1 MKRFRINAVII
12 LGVISLSSIL
22 LVQLLWVR
30 KTIEIQSTSI
40 AIQQKSDSLNL
51 KEFSEQTSLA
61 LRNVLNIISSAIED
75 SSDQYGAIKQLNV
88 NQFKVDIIQELDP
101 YYLETLLKKALYN
114 QNIHEDFT
122 FGIYDCFTNQLT
134 FSKLYKF
141 TDDSLYTLVNND
153 IIGLDSARL
162 KLKNDGHYFTVF
174 FPNVQNKLPQNTV
187 FLSPW
192 IYISTIV
199 FLVLIFFG
207 FSLATIIK
215 QKRLS
220 EVITDFINNMTHEL
234 KTPIA
239 TISLSS
245 EMIMRLDLDDDLEKA
260 KKYAGIIFKENKR
273 LETQVERVLNI
284 STLDT
289 ENTTLNKKSLDFHE
303 LLVEVKDTF
312 DFNQL
317 ANGGKILIENNASV
331 FTIQADPIHITNV
344 VYNLLDNAVKYST
357 TKPVISITTKNER
370 NHLVIEIK
378 DNGIGIRKEDLKMI
392 FDKFYRV
399 STGNIHDIKGF
410 GLGLFY
416 VKLIINEHNGSI
428 DVKSKIGEG
437 STFTIKLP
445 FINK

>member
-141 TDDSLYTLVNND
+141 TDDSLYTLVNNN

-289 ENTTLNKKSLDFHE
+289 ENTTLNKKLLDFHE
-303 LLVEVKDTF
+303 LLAEVKDTF

-428 DVKSKIGEG
+428 DVKSKLGEG

-445 FINK
+445 F

>member
-12 LGVISLSSIL
+12 LGVLSLSSIL

-30 KTIEIQSTSI
+30 KTIEIQSTST

-51 KEFSEQTSLA
+51 KEFSEQTNLA
-61 LRNVLNIISSAIED
+61 LRNVLNVISNAIED
-75 SSDQYGAIKQLNV
+75 SSEHYGAIKQLNV

-141 TDDSLYTLVNND
+141 TDDSLYTLVNNN

-192 IYISTIV
+192 VYISTLV

-245 EMIMRLDLDDDLEKA
+245 EMIMRLETDDDLEKA

-344 VYNLLDNAVKYST
+344 VYNLLDNAVKYCT
-357 TKPVISITTKNER
+357 TKPFISITTKNER
-370 NHLVIEIK
+370 NYLVIEIK

-437 STFTIKLP
+437 STFIIKLP
-445 FINK
+445 H

>member
-12 LGVISLSSIL
+12 LGVLSLSSIL

-51 KEFSEQTSLA
+51 KEFSEQTNLA
-61 LRNVLNIISSAIED
+61 LRNVLNVISNAIED
-75 SSDQYGAIKQLNV
+75 SSEHYGAIKQLNV

-122 FGIYDCFTNQLT
+122 FGIYNCFTNQLT

-141 TDDSLYTLVNND
+141 TDDSLYALVNNN

-245 EMIMRLDLDDDLEKA
+245 EMIMRLEAEDDLNKA

-303 LLVEVKDTF
+303 LLAEVKDTF

-344 VYNLLDNAVKYST
+344 VYNLLDNAVKYCT

-428 DVKSKIGEG
+428 DVESKIGEG

-445 FINK
+445 FY

>member
-12 LGVISLSSIL
+12 LGVLSLSSIL

-30 KTIEIQSTSI
+30 KTIEIQSTST

-51 KEFSEQTSLA
+51 KEFSEQTNLA
-61 LRNVLNIISSAIED
+61 LRNVLNVISNAIED
-75 SSDQYGAIKQLNV
+75 SSEHYGAIKQLNV

-141 TDDSLYTLVNND
+141 TDDSLYTLVNNN

-245 EMIMRLDLDDDLEKA
+245 EMIMRLETDVDLEKA

-344 VYNLLDNAVKYST
+344 VYNLLDNAVKYCT
-357 TKPVISITTKNER
+357 TKPFISITTKNER
-370 NHLVIEIK
+370 NYLVIEIK

-428 DVKSKIGEG
+428 DVRSKVGEG
-437 STFTIKLP
+437 STFIIKLP
-445 FINK
+445 H

>member
-12 LGVISLSSIL
+12 LGVLSLSSIL

-30 KTIEIQSTSI
+30 KTIEIQSTST

-51 KEFSEQTSLA
+51 KEFSEQTNLA
-61 LRNVLNIISSAIED
+61 LRNVLEDISSNLED

-141 TDDSLYTLVNND
+141 TDDSLYTLVNKN

-245 EMIMRLDLDDDLEKA
+245 EMIMRLDIKHDIEQA
-260 KKYAGIIFKENKR
+260 KKYAGIIYKENKR

-284 STLDT
+284 STLDK
-289 ENTTLNKKSLDFHE
+289 ENTSLNKITLDFHE
-303 LLVEVKDTF
+303 LLDEVKDTF
-312 DFNQL
+312 DFNQMS
-317 ANGGKILIENNASV
+317 NGGKILIENNAV
-331 FTIQADPIHITNV
+331 NFIIQADPIHITNII
-344 VYNLLDNAVKYST
+344 YNLVDNAVKYCN
-357 TKPVISITTKNER
+357 KLPVITIITKTEKKY
-370 NHLVIEIK
+370 LVIEIK

-416 VKLIINEHNGSI
+416 VKLIILEHNGSI
-428 DVKSKIGEG
+428 DVKSIVGEG
-437 STFTIKLP
+437 TTFTIKLP
-445 FINK
+445 Y

>member
-12 LGVISLSSIL
+12 LGVLSLSSIL

-30 KTIEIQSTSI
+30 KTIEIQSTST

-51 KEFSEQTSLA
+51 KEFSEQTNLA
-61 LRNVLNIISSAIED
+61 LRNVLNVISNAIED
-75 SSDQYGAIKQLNV
+75 SSEHYGAIKQLNV

-174 FPNVQNKLPQNTV
+174 FPNVQNKLPLNTV

-245 EMIMRLDLDDDLEKA
+245 EMIMRLETDDDLEKA

-317 ANGGKILIENNASV
+317 ANGGKILIENNASI

-344 VYNLLDNAVKYST
+344 VYNLLDNAVKYCI
-357 TKPVISITTKNER
+357 TKPFISITTKNER
-370 NHLVIEIK
+370 NYLVIEIK

-428 DVKSKIGEG
+428 DVKSKLGEG
-437 STFTIKLP
+437 SAFTIKLP
-445 FINK
+445 Y

>member
-12 LGVISLSSIL
+12 LGVLSLSSIL
-22 LVQLLWVR
+22 LIQLLWVR
-30 KTIEIQSTSI
+30 KTIEIQSTST

-51 KEFSEQTSLA
+51 KEFSEQTNLA
-61 LRNVLNIISSAIED
+61 LRNVLNVISNAIED
-75 SSDQYGAIKQLNV
+75 SSEHYGAIKQLNV

-141 TDDSLYTLVNND
+141 TDDSLYTLVNNN

-245 EMIMRLDLDDDLEKA
+245 EMIMRLETDDDVEKA

-344 VYNLLDNAVKYST
+344 VYNLLDNAVKYCT
-357 TKPVISITTKNER
+357 TKPFISITTKNER
-370 NHLVIEIK
+370 NYLVIEIK

-428 DVKSKIGEG
+428 DVKSKLGEG

-445 FINK
+445 Y

>member
-12 LGVISLSSIL
+12 LGVLSLSSIL

-30 KTIEIQSTSI
+30 KTIEIQSTST

-51 KEFSEQTSLA
+51 KEFSEQTNLA
-61 LRNVLNIISSAIED
+61 LRNVLNVISNAIED
-75 SSDQYGAIKQLNV
+75 SSEHYGAIKQLNV

-141 TDDSLYTLVNND
+141 TDDSLYTLVNNN

-245 EMIMRLDLDDDLEKA
+245 EMIMRLDSVDDLEKA

-344 VYNLLDNAVKYST
+344 VYNLLDNAVKYCS
-357 TKPVISITTKNER
+357 TKPFISITTKNER
-370 NHLVIEIK
+370 NYLVIEIK

-428 DVKSKIGEG
+428 DVKSKAGEG

-445 FINK
+445 Y

>member
-12 LGVISLSSIL
+12 LGVLSLSSIL

-30 KTIEIQSTSI
+30 KTIEIQSTST

-51 KEFSEQTSLA
+51 KEFSEQTNLA
-61 LRNVLNIISSAIED
+61 LRNVLNVISSAIED

-88 NQFKVDIIQELDP
+88 NQFKVDIIQELNP

-245 EMIMRLDLDDDLEKA
+245 EMIMRLENDDDLEKA

-303 LLVEVKDTF
+303 LLDEVKDTF

-317 ANGGKILIENNASV
+317 ANGGKILIENNASI
-331 FTIQADPIHITNV
+331 FIIQADPIHITNV
-344 VYNLLDNAVKYST
+344 VYNLLDNAVKYCT
-357 TKPVISITTKNER
+357 TKPFISITTKNER
-370 NHLVIEIK
+370 NYLVIEIK

-416 VKLIINEHNGSI
+416 VKLIINEHSGSI
-428 DVKSKIGEG
+428 DVKSKLGEG

-445 FINK
+445 Y

>member
-12 LGVISLSSIL
+12 LGVLSLSSIL

-51 KEFSEQTSLA
+51 KEFSEQTNLA
-61 LRNVLNIISSAIED
+61 LRNVLNVISNAIED
-75 SSDQYGAIKQLNV
+75 SSEHYGAIKQLNV

-141 TDDSLYTLVNND
+141 TDDSLYTLVNNN

-162 KLKNDGHYFTVF
+162 NLKNDGHYFTVF
-174 FPNVQNKLPQNTV
+174 FPNVQIKLPQNTV

-192 IYISTIV
+192 IYISAIV

-245 EMIMRLDLDDDLEKA
+245 EMIMRLEIKDDLEKA

-284 STLDT
+284 STLDS

-303 LLVEVKDTF
+303 LLFEVKDTF

-317 ANGGKILIENNASV
+317 ANGGKISIENNASIFV
-331 FTIQADPIHITNV
+331 IQADPIHITNV
-344 VYNLLDNAVKYST
+344 VYNLLDNAVKYCTSPPEIIIST
-357 TKPVISITTKNER
+357 KTEKKY
-370 NHLVIEIK
+370 LVVEIK

-399 STGNIHDIKGF
+399 ATGNIHDIKGF

-416 VKLIINEHNGSI
+416 VKLIINEHNGTI
-428 DVKSKIGEG
+428 DVKSKVGEG

-445 FINK
+445 Y

>member
-12 LGVISLSSIL
+12 LGVLSLSSIL

-30 KTIEIQSTSI
+30 KTIEIQSTST

-51 KEFSEQTSLA
+51 KEFSEQTNLA
-61 LRNVLNIISSAIED
+61 LRNVLNVISNAIED
-75 SSDQYGAIKQLNV
+75 SSEHYGAIKQLNV

-141 TDDSLYTLVNND
+141 TDDSLYTLVNNN

-192 IYISTIV
+192 VYISTIV

-245 EMIMRLDLDDDLEKA
+245 EMIMRLETDDDLEKA

-289 ENTTLNKKSLDFHE
+289 ENTTLNKKLLDFHE
-303 LLVEVKDTF
+303 LLVEVKDNF

-344 VYNLLDNAVKYST
+344 VYNLLDNAVKYCT
-357 TKPVISITTKNER
+357 TKPFISITTKNER
-370 NHLVIEIK
+370 NYLVIEIK

-428 DVKSKIGEG
+428 DVKSKLGEG

-445 FINK
+445 Y

>member
-12 LGVISLSSIL
+12 LGVLSLSSIL

-30 KTIEIQSTSI
+30 KTIEIQSTST

-51 KEFSEQTSLA
+51 KEFSEQTNLA

-141 TDDSLYTLVNND
+141 TDDSLYKLVNNN

-245 EMIMRLDLDDDLEKA
+245 EMIMRLETNHDLEKA

-303 LLVEVKDTF
+303 LLDEVKDTF

-317 ANGGKILIENNASV
+317 ANGGKILIENNASI

-344 VYNLLDNAVKYST
+344 VYNLLDNAVKYCI
-357 TKPVISITTKNER
+357 TKPFISITTKNER
-370 NHLVIEIK
+370 NYLVIEIK

-428 DVKSKIGEG
+428 DVKSKLGEG
-437 STFTIKLP
+437 SAFTIKLP
-445 FINK
+445 Y

>member
-12 LGVISLSSIL
+12 LGVLSLSSIL

-30 KTIEIQSTSI
+30 KTIEIQSTST

-51 KEFSEQTSLA
+51 KEFSEQTNLA
-61 LRNVLNIISSAIED
+61 LRNVLNVISNAIED
-75 SSDQYGAIKQLNV
+75 SSEHYGAIKQLNV

-141 TDDSLYTLVNND
+141 TDDSLYTLVNNN

-192 IYISTIV
+192 VYISTIV

-245 EMIMRLDLDDDLEKA
+245 EMIMRLETDDDLEKA

-344 VYNLLDNAVKYST
+344 VYNLLDNAVKYCT
-357 TKPVISITTKNER
+357 TKPFISITTKNER
-370 NHLVIEIK
+370 NYLVIEIK

-428 DVKSKIGEG
+428 DVKSKAGEG

-445 FINK
+445 Y

>member
-12 LGVISLSSIL
+12 LGVLSLSSIL

-30 KTIEIQSTSI
+30 KTIEIQSTST

-51 KEFSEQTSLA
+51 KEFSEQTNLA
-61 LRNVLNIISSAIED
+61 LRNVLNVISNAIED
-75 SSDQYGAIKQLNV
+75 SSEHYGAIKQLNV

-114 QNIHEDFT
+114 QNIHEDFA

-141 TDDSLYTLVNND
+141 TDDSLYKLVNNN

-192 IYISTIV
+192 VYISTIV

-245 EMIMRLDLDDDLEKA
+245 EMIMRLETDDDLEKA

-344 VYNLLDNAVKYST
+344 VYNLLDNAVKYCT
-357 TKPVISITTKNER
+357 TKPFISITTKNER
-370 NHLVIEIK
+370 NYLVIEIK

-428 DVKSKIGEG
+428 DVKSKLGEG

-445 FINK
+445 Y

>member
-12 LGVISLSSIL
+12 LGVLSLSSIL

-30 KTIEIQSTSI
+30 KTIEIQSTST

-51 KEFSEQTSLA
+51 KEFSEQTNLA
-61 LRNVLNIISSAIED
+61 LRNVLNVISNAIED
-75 SSDQYGAIKQLNV
+75 SSEHYGAIKQLNV

-141 TDDSLYTLVNND
+141 TDDSLYTLVNNN

-192 IYISTIV
+192 VYISTIV

-245 EMIMRLDLDDDLEKA
+245 EMIMRLDTDDLEKA

-344 VYNLLDNAVKYST
+344 VYNLLDNAVKYCT
-357 TKPVISITTKNER
+357 TKPFISITTKNER
-370 NHLVIEIK
+370 NYLVIEIK

-428 DVKSKIGEG
+428 DVRSKVGEG
-437 STFTIKLP
+437 STFIIKLP
-445 FINK
+445 H

>member
-12 LGVISLSSIL
+12 LGVLSLSSVL

-51 KEFSEQTSLA
+51 KEFSEQTNLA
-61 LRNVLNIISSAIED
+61 LRNVLNVISNAIED
-75 SSDQYGAIKQLNV
+75 SSEHYGAIKQLNV

-122 FGIYDCFTNQLT
+122 FGIYNCFTNQLT

-141 TDDSLYTLVNND
+141 TDDSLYTLVNNN

-245 EMIMRLDLDDDLEKA
+245 EMIMRLEAEDDLNKA

-289 ENTTLNKKSLDFHE
+289 ENTTLNKISLNFHE
-303 LLVEVKDTF
+303 LLFEVKETF
-312 DFNQL
+312 DFNQV

-344 VYNLLDNAVKYST
+344 VYNLLDNAVKYCT

-392 FDKFYRV
+392 FNKFYRV

-428 DVKSKIGEG
+428 DVESKIGEG

-445 FINK
+445 FY

>member
-1 MKRFRINAVII
+1 MNRKRINAIII
-12 LGVISLSSIL
+12 LGILSLTSIL

-61 LRNVLNIISSAIED
+61 LRNVLEDISSNLED
-75 SSDQYGAIKQLNV
+75 SSDQYGAIKQISA
-88 NQFKVDIIQELDP
+88 NQFTVDIIQELDS
-101 YYLETLLKKALYN
+101 YYLETLLKKSLYS

-122 FGIYDCFTNQLT
+122 FGIYDCFNNKLL
-134 FSKLYKF
+134 FSKLFKF
-141 TDDSLYTLVNND
+141 SDDSLYTRVNTKIN
-153 IIGLDSARL
+153 GLKLAFL

-174 FPNVQNKLPQNTV
+174 FPNIKEKHPQKAI

-245 EMIMRLDLDDDLEKA
+245 EMIMRLDIKHDLEQA
-260 KKYAGIIFKENKR
+260 KKYAGIIYKENKR

-284 STLDT
+284 STLDK
-289 ENTTLNKKSLDFHE
+289 ENTSLNKITLDFHE
-303 LLVEVKDTF
+303 LLDEVKDTF
-312 DFNQL
+312 DFNQMS
-317 ANGGKILIENNASV
+317 NGGKILIEYNAAN
-331 FTIQADPIHITNV
+331 FKIQADPIHITNII
-344 VYNLLDNAVKYST
+344 YNLVDNAVKYCN
-357 TKPVISITTKNER
+357 KLPVITITTKTEKKY
-370 NHLVIEIK
+370 LVIEIK
-378 DNGIGIRKEDLKMI
+378 DNGTGIRKEDLKMI

-416 VKLIINEHNGSI
+416 VKLIILEHNGSI
-428 DVKSKIGEG
+428 DVKSIVGEG
-437 STFTIKLP
+437 TTFTIKLP
-445 FINK
+445 Y

>member
-12 LGVISLSSIL
+12 LGVLSLSSVL

-51 KEFSEQTSLA
+51 KEFSEQTNLA
-61 LRNVLNIISSAIED
+61 LRNVLNVISNAIED
-75 SSDQYGAIKQLNV
+75 SSEHYGAIKQLNV

-122 FGIYDCFTNQLT
+122 FGIYNCFTNQLT

-141 TDDSLYTLVNND
+141 TDDSLYALVNNN

-245 EMIMRLDLDDDLEKA
+245 EMIMRLEAEDDLNKA

-289 ENTTLNKKSLDFHE
+289 ENTTLNKISLNFHE
-303 LLVEVKDTF
+303 LLFEVKETF
-312 DFNQL
+312 DFNQV

-344 VYNLLDNAVKYST
+344 VYNLLDNAVKYCT

-378 DNGIGIRKEDLKMI
+378 DNGIGIRKEDLKII
-392 FDKFYRV
+392 FNKFYRV

-428 DVKSKIGEG
+428 DVESKIGEG

-445 FINK
+445 FY

>member
-12 LGVISLSSIL
+12 LGVLSLSSIL

-30 KTIEIQSTSI
+30 KTIEIQSTST

-51 KEFSEQTSLA
+51 KEFSEQTNLA

-75 SSDQYGAIKQLNV
+75 SSDQYGAIKQLNI

-141 TDDSLYTLVNND
+141 TDDSLYKLVNNK

-245 EMIMRLDLDDDLEKA
+245 EMIMRLDNDNDLEKA

-303 LLVEVKDTF
+303 LLDEVKDTF

-317 ANGGKILIENNASV
+317 ANGGKILIENNASI

-344 VYNLLDNAVKYST
+344 VYNLLDNAVKYCI
-357 TKPVISITTKNER
+357 TKPFISITTKNER
-370 NHLVIEIK
+370 NYLVIEIK

-428 DVKSKIGEG
+428 DVKSKLGEG
-437 STFTIKLP
+437 SAFTIKLP
-445 FINK
+445 Y

>member
-12 LGVISLSSIL
+12 LGVLSLSSIL

-30 KTIEIQSTSI
+30 KTIEIQSTST

-51 KEFSEQTSLA
+51 KEFSEQTNLA
-61 LRNVLNIISSAIED
+61 LRNVLNVISNAIED
-75 SSDQYGAIKQLNV
+75 SSEHYGAIKQLNV

-141 TDDSLYTLVNND
+141 TDDSLYTLVNNN

-245 EMIMRLDLDDDLEKA
+245 EMIMRLETDDDLEKA

-344 VYNLLDNAVKYST
+344 VYNLLDNAVKYCT
-357 TKPVISITTKNER
+357 TKPFISITTKNER
-370 NHLVIEIK
+370 NYLVIEIK

-416 VKLIINEHNGSI
+416 VKLIINEHNGSL
-428 DVKSKIGEG
+428 DVRSKVGEG
-437 STFTIKLP
+437 STFIIKLP
-445 FINK
+445 H

>member
-12 LGVISLSSIL
+12 LGVLSLSSIL

-30 KTIEIQSTSI
+30 KTIEIQSTST

-51 KEFSEQTSLA
+51 KEFSEQTNLA
-61 LRNVLNIISSAIED
+61 LRNVLNVISNEIED
-75 SSDQYGAIKQLNV
+75 SSEHYGAIKQLNV

-141 TDDSLYTLVNND
+141 NDDSLYTLVNNN

-245 EMIMRLDLDDDLEKA
+245 EMIMRLETDDDLEKA

-344 VYNLLDNAVKYST
+344 VYNLLDNAVKYCT
-357 TKPVISITTKNER
+357 TKPFISITTKNER
-370 NHLVIEIK
+370 NYLVIEIK

-437 STFTIKLP
+437 STFIIKLP
-445 FINK
+445 H

>member
-12 LGVISLSSIL
+12 LGVLSLSSIL

-30 KTIEIQSTSI
+30 KTIEIQSTST

-51 KEFSEQTSLA
+51 KEFSEQTNLA
-61 LRNVLNIISSAIED
+61 LRNVLNVISNAIED
-75 SSDQYGAIKQLNV
+75 SSEHYGAIKQLNV

-141 TDDSLYTLVNND
+141 TDDSLYTLVNNN

-162 KLKNDGHYFTVF
+162 ELKNDGHYFTVF
-174 FPNVQNKLPQNTV
+174 FPNVQNKLPQSTV

-192 IYISTIV
+192 VYISTIV

-245 EMIMRLDLDDDLEKA
+245 EMIMRLETDDDLEKA

-344 VYNLLDNAVKYST
+344 VYNLLDNAVKYCT
-357 TKPVISITTKNER
+357 TKPFISITTKNER
-370 NHLVIEIK
+370 NYLVIEIK

-428 DVKSKIGEG
+428 DVKSKLGEG

-445 FINK
+445 Y

>member
-12 LGVISLSSIL
+12 LGVLSLSSIL

-30 KTIEIQSTSI
+30 KTIEIQSTST

-51 KEFSEQTSLA
+51 KEFSEQTNLA
-61 LRNVLNIISSAIED
+61 LRNVLNVISNAIED
-75 SSDQYGAIKQLNV
+75 SSEHYGAIKQLNV

-192 IYISTIV
+192 VYISTIV

-245 EMIMRLDLDDDLEKA
+245 EMIMRLETDDDLEKA

-344 VYNLLDNAVKYST
+344 VYNLLDNAVKYCT
-357 TKPVISITTKNER
+357 TKPFISITTKNER
-370 NHLVIEIK
+370 NYLVIEIK

-428 DVKSKIGEG
+428 DVKSKLGEG

-445 FINK
+445 Y

>member
-12 LGVISLSSIL
+12 LGVLSLSSIL

-30 KTIEIQSTSI
+30 KTIEIQSTST

-51 KEFSEQTSLA
+51 KEFSEQTNLA
-61 LRNVLNIISSAIED
+61 LRNVLNVISNAIED
-75 SSDQYGAIKQLNV
+75 SSEHYGAIKQLNV

-141 TDDSLYTLVNND
+141 TDDSLYKLVNNN

-192 IYISTIV
+192 VYISTIV

-245 EMIMRLDLDDDLEKA
+245 EMIMRLETDDDLEKA

-344 VYNLLDNAVKYST
+344 VYNLLDNAVKYCT
-357 TKPVISITTKNER
+357 TKPFISITTKNER
-370 NHLVIEIK
+370 NYLVIEIK

-428 DVKSKIGEG
+428 DVKSKLGEG

-445 FINK
+445 Y

>member
-12 LGVISLSSIL
+12 LGVLSLSSIL

-30 KTIEIQSTSI
+30 KTIEIQSTST

-245 EMIMRLDLDDDLEKA
+245 EMIMRLETDDDLEKA

-428 DVKSKIGEG
+428 DVKSKAGEG

-445 FINK
+445 Y

>member
-51 KEFSEQTSLA
+51 KQFSEQTSLA

-141 TDDSLYTLVNND
+141 TDDSLYTIANNN

-174 FPNVQNKLPQNTV
+174 FPSVQDKHPENTV

-192 IYISTIV
+192 VYISTIV

-245 EMIMRLDLDDDLEKA
+245 EMIMRLDIDDDLNKA

-284 STLDT
+284 STLDS
-289 ENTTLNKKSLDFHE
+289 ENTTLNKKPLDFHQ

-331 FTIQADPIHITNV
+331 FIIQADSIHITNV
-344 VYNLLDNAVKYST
+344 IYNLLDNAVKYCS
-357 TKPVISITTKNER
+357 TKPLISIKTKTEQNY
-370 NHLVIEIK
+370 LIIEIK

-399 STGNIHDIKGF
+399 YTGNIHDIKGF

-437 STFTIKLP
+437 SAFTIKLP
-445 FINK
+445 IY

>member
-12 LGVISLSSIL
+12 LGVLSLSSIL

-30 KTIEIQSTSI
+30 KTIEIQSTST

-51 KEFSEQTSLA
+51 KEFSEQTNLA
-61 LRNVLNIISSAIED
+61 LRNVLNVISNAIED
-75 SSDQYGAIKQLNV
+75 SSEHYGAIKQLNV

-141 TDDSLYTLVNND
+141 TDDSLYTLVNNN

-192 IYISTIV
+192 VYISTIV

-245 EMIMRLDLDDDLEKA
+245 EMIMRLETDDDVEKA

-344 VYNLLDNAVKYST
+344 VYNLLDNAVKYCT
-357 TKPVISITTKNER
+357 TKPFISITTKNER
-370 NHLVIEIK
+370 NYLVIEIK

-428 DVKSKIGEG
+428 DVRSKVGEG
-437 STFTIKLP
+437 STFIIKLP
-445 FINK
+445 H

>member
-12 LGVISLSSIL
+12 LGVLSLSSIL

-30 KTIEIQSTSI
+30 KTIEIQSTST

-51 KEFSEQTSLA
+51 KEFSEQTNLA
-61 LRNVLNIISSAIED
+61 LRNVLNVISNEIED
-75 SSDQYGAIKQLNV
+75 SSEHYGAIKQLNV

-141 TDDSLYTLVNND
+141 NDDSLYTLVNNN

-245 EMIMRLDLDDDLEKA
+245 EMIMRLETDDDLEKA

-344 VYNLLDNAVKYST
+344 VYNLLDNAVKYCT
-357 TKPVISITTKNER
+357 TKPFISITTKNER
-370 NHLVIEIK
+370 NYLVIEIK

-428 DVKSKIGEG
+428 DVRSKVGEG
-437 STFTIKLP
+437 STFIIKLP
-445 FINK
+445 H

>member
-12 LGVISLSSIL
+12 LGVLSLSSIL

-30 KTIEIQSTSI
+30 KTIEIQSTST

-51 KEFSEQTSLA
+51 KEFSEQTNLA
-61 LRNVLNIISSAIED
+61 LRNVLNVISNAIED
-75 SSDQYGAIKQLNV
+75 SSEHYGAIKQLNV

-141 TDDSLYTLVNND
+141 TDDSLYTLVNNN

-192 IYISTIV
+192 VYISTIV

-245 EMIMRLDLDDDLEKA
+245 EMIMRLETDDDLEKA

-331 FTIQADPIHITNV
+331 FKIQADPIHITNV
-344 VYNLLDNAVKYST
+344 VYNLLDNAVKYCT
-357 TKPVISITTKNER
+357 TKPFISITTKNDR
-370 NHLVIEIK
+370 NYLVIEIK

-428 DVKSKIGEG
+428 DVKSKAGEG

-445 FINK
+445 Y

>member
-12 LGVISLSSIL
+12 LGVLSLSSIL

-30 KTIEIQSTSI
+30 KTIEIQSTST

-51 KEFSEQTSLA
+51 KEFSEQTNLA
-61 LRNVLNIISSAIED
+61 LRNVLNVISNAIED
-75 SSDQYGAIKQLNV
+75 SSEHYGAIKQLNV

-141 TDDSLYTLVNND
+141 TDDSLYTLVNNN

-192 IYISTIV
+192 VYISTIV

-245 EMIMRLDLDDDLEKA
+245 EMIMRIETDDDLEKA

-303 LLVEVKDTF
+303 LLDEVKDTF

-344 VYNLLDNAVKYST
+344 VYNLLDNAVKYCT
-357 TKPVISITTKNER
+357 TKPFISITTKNER
-370 NHLVIEIK
+370 NYLVIEIK

-428 DVKSKIGEG
+428 DVKSKLGEG

-445 FINK
+445 Y

>member
-12 LGVISLSSIL
+12 LGVLSLSSIL

-30 KTIEIQSTSI
+30 KTIEIQSTST

-51 KEFSEQTSLA
+51 KEFSEQTNLA
-61 LRNVLNIISSAIED
+61 LRNVLNVISNAIED
-75 SSDQYGAIKQLNV
+75 SSEHYGAIKQLNV

-141 TDDSLYTLVNND
+141 TDDSLYKLVNNN

-245 EMIMRLDLDDDLEKA
+245 EMIMRLETDDDLEKA

-344 VYNLLDNAVKYST
+344 VYNLLDNAVKYCT
-357 TKPVISITTKNER
+357 TKPFISITTKNER
-370 NHLVIEIK
+370 NYLVIEIK

-428 DVKSKIGEG
+428 DVKSKLGEG
-437 STFTIKLP
+437 STFIIKLP
-445 FINK
+445 Y

>member
-12 LGVISLSSIL
+12 LGVLSLSSIL

-30 KTIEIQSTSI
+30 KTIEIQSTST

-51 KEFSEQTSLA
+51 KEFSEQTNLA
-61 LRNVLNIISSAIED
+61 LRNVLNVISNAIED
-75 SSDQYGAIKQLNV
+75 SSEHYGAIKQLNV

-141 TDDSLYTLVNND
+141 NDDSLYTLVNNN

-245 EMIMRLDLDDDLEKA
+245 EMIMRLETDDDLEKA

-344 VYNLLDNAVKYST
+344 VYNLLDNAVKYCT
-357 TKPVISITTKNER
+357 TKPFISITTKNER
-370 NHLVIEIK
+370 NYLVIEIK

-428 DVKSKIGEG
+428 DVKSKLGEG
-437 STFTIKLP
+437 SAFTIKLP
-445 FINK
+445 Y

>member
-12 LGVISLSSIL
+12 LGVLSLSSIL

-30 KTIEIQSTSI
+30 KTIEIQSTST

-51 KEFSEQTSLA
+51 KEFSEQTNLA
-61 LRNVLNIISSAIED
+61 LRNVLNVISSAIED

-141 TDDSLYTLVNND
+141 TDDSLYKLVNNN

-245 EMIMRLDLDDDLEKA
+245 EMIMRLETDDDLEKA

-344 VYNLLDNAVKYST
+344 VYNLLDNAVKYCT
-357 TKPVISITTKNER
+357 TKPFISITTKNER
-370 NHLVIEIK
+370 NYLVIEIK

-428 DVKSKIGEG
+428 DVKSKLGEG

-445 FINK
+445 Y

>member
-12 LGVISLSSIL
+12 LGVLSLSSIL

-30 KTIEIQSTSI
+30 KTIEIQSTST

-51 KEFSEQTSLA
+51 KEFSEQTNLA
-61 LRNVLNIISSAIED
+61 LRNVLNVISNAIED
-75 SSDQYGAIKQLNV
+75 SSEHYGAIKQLNV

-141 TDDSLYTLVNND
+141 TDDSLYTLVNNN

-245 EMIMRLDLDDDLEKA
+245 EMIMRLETDDDLEKA

-344 VYNLLDNAVKYST
+344 VYNLLDNAVKYCT
-357 TKPVISITTKNER
+357 TKPFISITTKNER
-370 NHLVIEIK
+370 NYLVIEIK

-428 DVKSKIGEG
+428 DVRSKVGEG
-437 STFTIKLP
+437 STFIIKLP
-445 FINK
+445 H

>member
-12 LGVISLSSIL
+12 LGVLSLSSIL

-30 KTIEIQSTSI
+30 KTIEIQSTST

-51 KEFSEQTSLA
+51 KEFSEQTNLA
-61 LRNVLNIISSAIED
+61 LRNVLNVISSAIED

-141 TDDSLYTLVNND
+141 TDDSLYKLVNNN

-245 EMIMRLDLDDDLEKA
+245 EMIMRLETDDDLEKA

-289 ENTTLNKKSLDFHE
+289 ENTALNKKSLDFHE

-331 FTIQADPIHITNV
+331 FKIQADPIHITNV
-344 VYNLLDNAVKYST
+344 VYNLLDNAVKYCT
-357 TKPVISITTKNER
+357 TKPFISITTKNER
-370 NHLVIEIK
+370 NYLVIEIK

-428 DVKSKIGEG
+428 DVKSKLGEG

-445 FINK
+445 Y

>member
-12 LGVISLSSIL
+12 LGVLSLSSIL

-51 KEFSEQTSLA
+51 KEFSEQTNLA
-61 LRNVLNIISSAIED
+61 LRNVLNVISNAIED
-75 SSDQYGAIKQLNV
+75 SSEHYGAIKQLNV
-88 NQFKVDIIQELDP
+88 NQFKVDIIQELDS

-141 TDDSLYTLVNND
+141 TDDSLYTLVNNN

-162 KLKNDGHYFTVF
+162 NLKNDGHYFTVF
-174 FPNVQNKLPQNTV
+174 FPNVQIKLPQNTV

-192 IYISTIV
+192 IYISAIV

-220 EVITDFINNMTHEL
+220 EVISDFINNMTHEL

-245 EMIMRLDLDDDLEKA
+245 EMIMRLEIKDDLEKA

-284 STLDT
+284 STLDS

-303 LLVEVKDTF
+303 LLFEVKDTF

-317 ANGGKILIENNASV
+317 ANGGKISIENNASIFV
-331 FTIQADPIHITNV
+331 IQADPIHITNV
-344 VYNLLDNAVKYST
+344 VYNLLDNAVKYCTSPPEIIIST
-357 TKPVISITTKNER
+357 KTEKKY
-370 NHLVIEIK
+370 LVVEIK

-399 STGNIHDIKGF
+399 ATGNIHDIKGF

-416 VKLIINEHNGSI
+416 VKLIINEHNGTI
-428 DVKSKIGEG
+428 DVKSKVGEG

-445 FINK
+445 Y

>member
-12 LGVISLSSIL
+12 LGVLSLSSIL

-30 KTIEIQSTSI
+30 KTIEIQSTST

-51 KEFSEQTSLA
+51 KEFSEQTNLA
-61 LRNVLNIISSAIED
+61 LRNVLNVISNAIED
-75 SSDQYGAIKQLNV
+75 SSEHYGAIKQLNV

-141 TDDSLYTLVNND
+141 TDDSLYTLVNNN

-192 IYISTIV
+192 VYISTIV

-245 EMIMRLDLDDDLEKA
+245 EMIMRLETDDDLEKA

-303 LLVEVKDTF
+303 LLDEVKDTF

-344 VYNLLDNAVKYST
+344 VYNLLDNAVKYCT
-357 TKPVISITTKNER
+357 TKPFISITTKNER
-370 NHLVIEIK
+370 NYLVIEIK

-428 DVKSKIGEG
+428 DVKSKLGEG

-445 FINK
+445 Y

>member
-12 LGVISLSSIL
+12 LGVLSLSSIL

-30 KTIEIQSTSI
+30 KTIEIQSTST

-51 KEFSEQTSLA
+51 KEFSEQTNLA
-61 LRNVLNIISSAIED
+61 LRNVLNVISNAIED
-75 SSDQYGAIKQLNV
+75 SSEHYGAIKQLNV

-141 TDDSLYTLVNND
+141 TDDSLYTLVNNN

-245 EMIMRLDLDDDLEKA
+245 EMIMRLETDVDLEKA

-317 ANGGKILIENNASV
+317 ANGGKILIENNASI

-344 VYNLLDNAVKYST
+344 VYNLLDNAVKYCT
-357 TKPVISITTKNER
+357 TKPFISITTKNER
-370 NHLVIEIK
+370 NYLVIEIK

-428 DVKSKIGEG
+428 DVKSKLGEG
-437 STFTIKLP
+437 SAFTIKLP
-445 FINK
+445 Y